1 MANPSKTLANILAV
15 IDKDVKRIKRA
26 GRDLQLEPEDAL
38 TLTRYA
44 AALDSIVKSTE
55 KESEKAKRQLE
66 KLPTEKLIEEY
77 QKEQK
82 K

>member
-1 MANPSKTLANILAV
+1 MANPSKTLSNILAV

-26 GRDLQLEPEDAL
+26 GRNTQLEPQDAL

-44 AALDSIVKSTE
+44 SALDSIVKSTE
-55 KESEKAKRQLE
+55 KEVERTKKQLE
-66 KLPTEKLIEEY
+66 ALPTEELIKLY
-77 QKEQK
+77 QEK